1 MAAKHLKFFKKRT
14 AWLLV
19 IFGILY
25 LAIAGRLF
33 YIQVLNNEHYREF
46 AELVRV
52 RHPKLPATRG
62 DICDRTGSQLATS
75 VPACAVYVN
84 PKQITDRRKVV
95 EQLSGIIG
103 MDASAVDAIIEKAVA
118 KDTTFAYIKRQL
130 PTEIGDKVREADIT
144 SVGVLGESKRVY
156 PCGSLAAH
164 VLGFTNIDGDGQ
176 EGLERIEGHYLKGRD
191 GYIEAEVDSKGRII
205 PETKRRTEQPVNGC
219 KVRLTIDSNLQHIT
233 EEALSASFEKYQA
246 AGATAIVMDPKTGE
260 ILALANCPSFDPNN
274 RKGVKA
280 DAWRNRAITDLY
292 EPGSTLKLMTVA
304 TGLEEGIAPT
314 EVVATCTHSGMQ
326 IGKRRVRCSLHH
338 PYMAGHG
345 GVDMFMIIRH
355 SCNIGAANVALRMGP
370 DKFHSYLKAF
380 GLLDR
385 PGSEMAGETYF
396 PLPAA
401 DSWAAI
407 KLANIGFGQGIAVSL
422 LQMACA
428 YGAIANGGE
437 LMQPRIVREIRDENG
452 KLVRA
457 FEPRIVRRVV
467 SEEVAGK
474 ATEML
479 MGCVDEGTGKTSKI
493 EGYSVAGK
501 TGSAQKARTDGRG
514 YAPGKYIAS
523 FMGFVPA
530 RDPKLVIC
538 VVVDDPKG
546 SHWGATVAAPVFK
559 EIAQRAML
567 HFGVQ
572 PDEPL
577 APVAAPGTLGAKK
590 NSYKL
595 GAG

>member
-1 MAAKHLKFFKKRT
+1 VAAKYLDFTKKRT
-14 AWLLV
+14 TWLFV
-19 IFGILY
+19 VFGFLY
-25 LAIAGRLF
+25 LAIAARLF
-33 YIQVLNNEHYREF
+33 YIQVLNNEHYQKLARDI
-46 AELVRV
+46 RV
-52 RHPKLPATRG
+52 RQPKLTATRG

-84 PKQITDRRKVV
+84 PKQIKDRREVV
-95 EQLSGIIG
+95 EQLSEIIG
-103 MDASAVDAIIEKAVA
+103 MDMAAVDAIIKKAIA
-118 KDTTFAYIKRQL
+118 KGTTFAYIKRQL
-130 PTEIGDKVREADIT
+130 PAEIGDKVRKADI
-144 SVGVLGESKRVY
+144 SAVGVLNESKRVY

-164 VLGFTNIDGDGQ
+164 VLGFTYIDGDGQ
-176 EGLERIEGHYLKGRD
+176 EGIERVENHYLKGRD

-205 PETKRRTEQPVNGC
+205 PETRRRTEQPVNGC
-219 KVRLTIDSNLQHIT
+219 KVILTIDSNLQHIT
-233 EEALSASFEKYQA
+233 EEALSASYKKYQA
-246 AGATAIVMDPKTGE
+246 AGATAIVMDPNTGE
-260 ILALANCPSFDPNN
+260 ILAMANCPSFDPNN

-304 TGLEEGIAPT
+304 AGLEEGIAPT
-314 EVVATCTHSGMQ
+314 EVLATCTHSGMP

-338 PYMAGHG
+338 PYSSGHG
-345 GVDMFMIIRH
+345 GVDMFMVIRH
-355 SCNIGAANVALRMGP
+355 SCNIGAANIALRIGP

-385 PGSEMAGETYF
+385 PKSGMAGETYF
-396 PLPAA
+396 PLPSP

-407 KLANIGFGQGIAVSL
+407 KLANIGFGQGIAVSP

-428 YGAIANGGE
+428 YGVIANGGK
-437 LMQPRIVREIRDENG
+437 LVQPQIVREIRDENG

-457 FEPRIVRRVV
+457 FEPKVVRRVI
-467 SEEVAGK
+467 SEEVARK
-474 ATEML
+474 TTEML
-479 MGCVDEGTGKTSKI
+479 IDCVDEGTGKTSKI
-493 EGYSVAGK
+493 DGYSVAGK

-530 RDPKLVIC
+530 RNPKLVIC
-538 VVVDDPKG
+538 VMIDEPKG

-567 HFGVQ
+567 HFGIQ

-577 APVAAPGTLGAKK
+577 SPVTPQGAIGSIK
-590 NSYKL
+590 NSDKL